1 MHAVKDTHNNNN
13 NNKHKLGTLYHVRP
27 DPLMS
32 ADEYS
37 IIILTSYHHIT

>member
-13 NNKHKLGTLYHVRP
+13 NNKLGTLYHVRP
-27 DPLMS
+27 DPLIS

-37 IIILTSYHHIT
+37 IIILTSYHQLT